1 MIEKLYE
8 INREYEVLKAKK
20 RSSSSHGQDSLKSIQ
35 EEEERREEEIDSEE
49 KGESLALKIPEK
61 ADSQDIMKME
71 ESERQD
77 SSPRLSRK
85 GRKPKKRV
93 TINAPSLPQQVLFK

>member
-1 MIEKLYE
+1 M
-8 INREYEVLKAKK
+8 
-20 RSSSSHGQDSLKSIQ
+20 KSIQ
-35 EEEERREEEIDSEE
+35 EEEERREEEIESEE
-49 KGESLALKIPEK
+49 KGDSVALKVPEK
-61 ADSQDIMKME
+61 ADFQDIVKVE